1 MQKNPVLR
9 RSVAITRSSLSRYE
23 RNFYELLRYFE

>member
-9 RSVAITRSSLSRYE
+9 RSVVITQSSLG
-23 RNFYELLRYFE
+23 RNQRPFYELLRYFE